1 MEHIRSTR
9 EEISPHPSHRKPFFC
24 FFLFFLLLFL
34 LHSRHGVPFGCIY
47 ISGVACADIMFDD
60 TRKEYR
66 EVEEKEREGEG
77 GMGRPLLV

>member
-1 MEHIRSTR
+1 
-9 EEISPHPSHRKPFFC
+9 
-24 FFLFFLLLFL
+24 LLLFL

-66 EVEEKEREGEG
+66 EREERGERRR
-77 GMGRPLLV
+77 GRDG